1 MQALRYIFPLLAAGA
16 LAAALYSLF
25 NWLLAWQRGAQ
36 RALADFHQAALGN
49 TGQAEQ
55 VKPGRMGSKTY
66 KIRLAFT
73 SYGLDVAG
81 WEETAL
87 VLAYALLAGA
97 ILLPMTLLQLPT
109 ILWLAAPP
117 LGFFLVNGIV
127 EGKWSKTRQKI
138 EKEIP
143 LLLTRLSGALQ
154 ASSNALAVLSEEAEN
169 LEPGGPLQAWLINLT
184 RRIQAEGVPG
194 LQAIQEEAKDIS
206 PALLLFAVQVE
217 RLYETGGQGYVDAF
231 QMTADNLSG
240 LLETRAEANA
250 VADGAWGT
258 VRIIAL
264 ALGAAMGSILIN
276 PASQAISS
284 NPIVQVGM
292 LFALVWAGI
301 GFWYIGNT
309 IREATE

>member
-1 MQALRYIFPLLAAGA
+1 MQIIRLIYPFLTAGA
-16 LAAALYSLF
+16 LAVLLYYLV
-25 NWLLAWQRGAQ
+25 NGLLAWRWGVN
-36 RALADFHQAALGN
+36 RLLADFQQPAMMKKGSSAN
-49 TGQAEQ
+49 STQSQ
-55 VKPGRMGSKTY
+55 MGSKTY
-66 KIRLAFT
+66 KVRLAFAG
-73 SYGLDVAG
+73 YGLDVTG
-81 WEETAL
+81 WEEGAL
-87 VLAYALLAGA
+87 ILAYALLAAA
-97 ILLPMTLLQLPT
+97 ILIPMALLKLPL
-109 ILWLAAPP
+109 ILFLAAPI
-117 LGFFLVNGIV
+117 LSFFLVNGLI
-127 EGKWSKTRQKI
+127 EGKWNNLRQQI

-154 ASSNALAVLSEEAEN
+154 SSSNVLAVLSEEAEN
-169 LEPGGPLQAWLINLT
+169 LEPGGPLQTWLVRLVQ
-184 RRIQAEGVPG
+184 RLQAEGIAG
-194 LQAIQEEAKDIS
+194 LKSIQEEAKNVS

-217 RLYETGGQGYVDAF
+217 RLYETGGQGYIEAF

-264 ALGAAMGSILIN
+264 ALGAAMGSVLLN
-276 PASQAISS
+276 PASKAISQ

-292 LFALVWAGI
+292 LFAIIWAGV